1 MLNIFVESFT
11 FDYSLLFWE
20 YFWLGLIVQKSAM
33 LSLCILLG
41 DEYEFDSS
49 SKSDISDRLP
59 INDPPLG
66 VPADL
71 YA

>member
-1 MLNIFVESFT
+1 
-11 FDYSLLFWE
+11 
-20 YFWLGLIVQKSAM
+20 LILQKSAM

-49 SKSDISDRLP
+49 SKSDISDKLP
-59 INDPPLG
+59 INDPPFG

-71 YA
+71 Y